1 MLSLLLLLLQRHCTM
16 YESSDKD
23 EEGKRQG
30 TRKSEADEEDG
41 QLTRPDQDRFL
52 PNRLFFLFS
61 ASIFFPSFFFFS
73 LQLLAVA
80 WGGMGWHGWR
90 GRLWSFVCRLKCI
103 YMYKRISNVFKTHC
117 HKHISGA
124 FRRRSEMLS
133 KAFPATRLRCVGNA
147 FETRSNIHLKRAF
160 SFCCSSRFSW
170 DFEI

>member
-1 MLSLLLLLLQRHCTM
+1 MGATLNDLVETDVNVEHVKFGEQAEELRDQIRRNQGVLKQRHCTM

-30 TRKSEADEEDG
+30 TRKSEADEEDDDYPAANS
-41 QLTRPDQDRFL
+41 LDLIKDRFL
-52 PNRLFFLFS
+52 PFF
-61 ASIFFPSFFFFS
+61 SFFF
-73 LQLLAVA
+73 LLLPSVA
-80 WGGMGWHGWR
+80 CCGMGWHGWR

-133 KAFPATRLRCVGNA
+133 KAFRRRV
-147 FETRSNIHLKRAF
+147 
-160 SFCCSSRFSW
+160 
-170 DFEI
+170 